1 MSDIN
6 SLNAVLDHR
15 AKLRE
20 AVINLPFTYDQNVF
34 NGEAVVRRADVL
46 KLLNQN

>member
-1 MSDIN
+1 MTDTNCTI
-6 SLNAVLDHR
+6 AVAQHR

-20 AVINLPFTYDQNVF
+20 QVINLPFAYDENVF
-34 NGEAVVRRADVL
+34 NGDAVVRRADFL

>member
-1 MSDIN
+1 MTDTAQQ
-6 SLNAVLDHR
+6 AVIQHR

-20 AVINLPFTYDQNVF
+20 QVISLPFESDQF
-34 NGEAVVRRADVL
+34 IFQGQAVVKRADVL

>member
-1 MSDIN
+1 MTDIN
-6 SLNAVLDHR
+6 SLNAVAQHR

-20 AVINLPFTYDQNVF
+20 QVINLPFAYDENVF
-34 NGEAVVRRADVL
+34 DGEAVVKRADVL